1 MSKKRPGPDDPD
13 HVVVPPRRN
22 GGKLD
27 YTYIIGGILL
37 WGLIG
42 WGLDFL
48 LQTAWIVFA
57 ALPVDIIWPGIIKA
71 WPLRMMAKHN
81 ESHHQTFS
89 RC

>member
-1 MSKKRPGPDDPD
+1 MSKNSSGPHDPD
-13 HVVVPPRRN
+13 HVVVPPKPK
-22 GGKLD
+22 GGRLD

-57 ALPVDIIWPGIIKA
+57 ALPVGA
-71 WPLRMMAKHN
+71 ACGYYLAR
-81 ESHHQTFS
+81 HHQSMAAKDDGKTQ
-89 RC
+89 

>member
-1 MSKKRPGPDDPD
+1 MTKKSSRPDKPD
-13 HVVVPPRRN
+13 HVVIPSKSK

-48 LQTAWIVFA
+48 LHASWIVFA
-57 ALPVDIIWPGIIKA
+57 ALPVGA
-71 WPLRMMAKHN
+71 VCGYFLAR
-81 ESHHQTFS
+81 HHQRMAADDDGTPQ
-89 RC
+89 

>member
-1 MSKKRPGPDDPD
+1 MTKKTPDSGKPD
-13 HVVVPPRRN
+13 HVVIPPASN
-22 GGKLD
+22 AEKLD

-57 ALPVDIIWPGIIKA
+57 ALPVGA
-71 WPLRMMAKHN
+71 ACGYYLAR
-81 ESHHQTFS
+81 HHQSMAAKDDGKTQ
-89 RC
+89 